1 MKILKLILA
10 MSLISG
16 VLTSCSSTKQTT
28 SFKKDY
34 QFDKVVFDI
43 KDNNVKLLLE
53 NQINK
58 TKFRKGQS
66 LNTST
71 FIKERK
77 RIVKLIRKNHNPDFS
92 EDKISFV
99 IDTTLSKNRFSVT
112 TIVKK

>member
-1 MKILKLILA
+1 MKTLKLIFA

-16 VLTSCSSTKQTT
+16 ILISCSSTKQTT

-34 QFDKVVFDI
+34 KLDKVVYDI
-43 KDNNVKLLLE
+43 KDNNVRLLLK

-58 TKFRKGQS
+58 TEFKKGQS

-77 RIVKLIRKNHNPDFS
+77 RIVKLIRKNQNPDFS

-99 IDTTLSKNRFSVT
+99 IDTTFAKNKFSVT
-112 TIVKK
+112 TIVKN